1 MSTSTFSP
9 PLPPAPCRMRDETG
23 PRWGGSGRV
32 GGVLGGFLFNWLSR
46 SRRDARFSFSY
57 ARSGGGLGSFLSG
70 GLGRERKV
78 VGSFPFGVSPRLNQR
93 KRKKK
98 SDDSPAARAMGE
110 SCETRPPFVQINR
123 FPHRARRGVLGSAS
137 PYPTRGWDF
146 HPAPVGASCDTR
158 PSLAKLFR
166 YSASPMRTKVNRQ
179 NRFGDF
185 RIHPTPDFCLSP
197 IRSDERLLSP
207 LMSACIL

>member
-1 MSTSTFSP
+1 MTRRGTAFVHLHFFSTTATSP
-9 PLPPAPCRMRDETG
+9 LSHARRDR
-23 PRWGGSGRV
+23 PSLGGSGRV

-137 PYPTRGWDF
+137 PFLTRDLRF
-146 HPAPVGASCDTR
+146 PRPARRSARLVQT
-158 PSLAKLFR
+158 LA
-166 YSASPMRTKVNRQ
+166 V
-179 NRFGDF
+179 
-185 RIHPTPDFCLSP
+185 
-197 IRSDERLLSP
+197 
-207 LMSACIL
+207 